1 MHSMKITAF
10 QSICGVLSALFFAPV
25 TFAHEAVAPELV
37 VTNSLPLP
45 FLVETRGPVGRPKS
59 TMLAPGHHASGQG
72 FWKFVSARELVPV
85 PAAAQTKVTGAHGTI
100 IVDKVADIAYW
111 GLQGVGWIGFS
122 NRLSAAWIVA
132 GNPVFAAGNI
142 HGADLLPRDKQ
153 PPLIAAADNVSGKI
167 HVTDTTFQNV
177 ETLTRPGFGSYATNK
192 TFAPT
197 DAAFASLTE
206 LWIVDGYGQQKF
218 ISADLSPLRWRETIH
233 GGTEFSKTLHGVTY
247 DKAHDDLLF
256 SARPEGQLKHLARK
270 SLRAKDILGL
280 PAGTLLCDVDLW
292 GDYCLAACLDGAN
305 KTPGPLYIINL
316 KKRAIVSTIKPK
328 EDLGYTDAQHIHDA
342 AWYVTGKGRDQ
353 EVYLLFTN
361 WNPGG
366 VGALKLVNLPD

>member
-1 MHSMKITAF
+1 MKITASK
-10 QSICGVLSALFFAPV
+10 SICVVLAGLFVAPV
-25 TFAHEAVAPELV
+25 VFAHETVAPELA
-37 VTNSLPLP
+37 VTNAVPLP
-45 FLVETRGPVGRPKS
+45 FVSETSGPVRAPKP
-59 TMLAPGHHASGQG
+59 TTLASGQRASGQG
-72 FWKFVSARELVPV
+72 FWKFVAARDLVPV
-85 PAAAQTKVTGAHGTI
+85 PAAAQSKVVGAHGTI

-122 NRLSAAWIVA
+122 NRLSASWIVA

-142 HGADLLPRDKQ
+142 HGADLLPRGKQ
-153 PPLIAAADNVSGKI
+153 PPLIAAADNVTGKI
-167 HVTDTTFQNV
+167 HLTDTQFQNV
-177 ETLTRPGFGSYATNK
+177 ETLSRPGFGSYATNK

-197 DAAFASLTE
+197 DVAFVGLKE
-206 LWIVDGYGQQKF
+206 LWVVDGYGQQKF
-218 ISADLSPLRWRETIH
+218 LSADLAPMRWREEIH
-233 GGTEFSKTLHGVTY
+233 GGGEFSKTPHGVTY
-247 DKAHDDLLF
+247 DPAHDELLF
-256 SARPEGQLKHLARK
+256 SARPEGQLKRLARK
-270 SLRAKDILGL
+270 SLRAKDVLGL

-328 EDLGYTDAQHIHDA
+328 EDLGYTDAQHLHDA